1 MASPSEA
8 SSSRGEMIPDQTGS
22 GRPCRFF
29 WKNGERWIEGEI
41 TEPLEKGKI
50 TVEFKVDG
58 QRLRKRL
65 SPNSIRVAI
74 ESDPEGWL
82 QFWQDWQDEAKWC
95 QGYCQ
100 NECKQ
105 AAFGFNPA
113 LAEVCYPRHP
123 RHLKHSHGHRRNRQR
138 CWWRVSDPSSVGM
151 VGHQSSRM
159 HIHV

>member
-29 WKNGERWIEGEI
+29 GKNGKRWIDGKV

-65 SPNSIRVAI
+65 SPNSIRIAI

-82 QFWQDWQDEAKWC
+82 QFWQDWQD
-95 QGYCQ
+95 
-100 NECKQ
+100 
-105 AAFGFNPA
+105 
-113 LAEVCYPRHP
+113 
-123 RHLKHSHGHRRNRQR
+123 
-138 CWWRVSDPSSVGM
+138 
-151 VGHQSSRM
+151 
-159 HIHV
+159 